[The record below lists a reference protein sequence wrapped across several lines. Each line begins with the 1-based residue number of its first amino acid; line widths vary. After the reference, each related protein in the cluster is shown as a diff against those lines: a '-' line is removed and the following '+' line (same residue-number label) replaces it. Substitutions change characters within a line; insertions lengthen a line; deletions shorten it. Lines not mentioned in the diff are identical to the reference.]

1 MSHAN
6 YHPKRNV
13 PVKRISMSLSA
24 ELLSKFDKSMSKAGY
39 TDRSKA
45 IQTAIHSFIDNYDW
59 KVGEKEDG
67 AGAIIMLYNNHVYN
81 QDSKSTQIQHKYKN
95 VISASTHL
103 HLEGDNC
110 LETIMVKG
118 QIKKIKDLAKNL
130 SQNRGIKNL
139 KVHFF
144 SLV

>member
-6 YHPKRNV
+6 YHHKKNAPA
-13 PVKRISMSLSA
+13 KRISMSLSA

-81 QDSKSTQIQHKYKN
+81 QDTKSTQIQHKYKN

-103 HLEGDNC
+103 HLEDDNC

-118 QIKKIKDLAKNL
+118 QIKKIKELAKYL
-130 SQNRGIKNL
+130 SENRGIKSL
-139 KVHFF
+139 KVHFV
-144 SLV
+144 SLS

>member
-6 YHPKRNV
+6 YHHKRNV

-81 QDSKSTQIQHKYKN
+81 QDTKSTQIQHKYKN
-95 VISASTHL
+95 VISASTHS

-118 QIKKIKDLAKNL
+118 QIKKIKELTKYL
-130 SQNRGIKNL
+130 SENRGIKSL
-139 KVHFF
+139 KVHFV
-144 SLV
+144 SLT

>member
-1 MSHAN
+1 MGHVN
-6 YHPKRNV
+6 YHHKRNV

-81 QDSKSTQIQHKYKN
+81 QDTKSTQIQHKYKN

-118 QIKKIKDLAKNL
+118 QIKKIKELTKYL
-130 SQNRGIKNL
+130 SENRGIKSL
-139 KVHFF
+139 KVHFV
-144 SLV
+144 SLT